1 MHGQH
6 DQHLRGVI
14 RLLLEDPDISEDE
27 IFKALE
33 AQGTTALITTVRNIR
48 HIARLVLDEQRERCG
63 HKQLADV

>member
-1 MHGQH
+1 
-6 DQHLRGVI
+6 
-14 RLLLEDPDISEDE
+14 LLLEDPDISEDE